1 MNQKLDTEILEKSMA
16 QKSLKQRNELLA
28 GVNEVLLLALRSS
41 SLYELAQ
48 AHLKF
53 AQSKTNSPAGFVGL
67 YKGHNQFEFLA
78 MDESVDDTCRLYLND
93 LKTAHGDMSKA
104 PLLQKAY
111 TTKKIILT
119 NDPGNTLPRPN
130 LPKGHTKID
139 SLLILPLEIDRNSMV
154 LIALANKFEGFTQKD
169 CDELAELSTSFVT
182 ALRQKIMENELKL
195 SEERNRTLVES
206 ITEGLIVV
214 NQEAELDY
222 INDNMLALLG
232 LEREQ
237 AEGIEI
243 FNFLDV
249 KNQEK
254 LRRKWRSRRIGIAE
268 PYELTWQSAHG
279 SPIHTMVYPRP
290 IIGPKGEFCGS
301 VALITDLTKRK
312 NKESQILQA
321 QKLEAIGQLAAGIA
335 HEINTPTNYVSNN
348 ILFLQDIFQ
357 DILALLKKCNEVCNQ
372 ASNNAHPDAQL
383 ETMKK
388 VTNEY
393 DLDYMMEEVPNAI
406 AETLDG
412 LEHISQIVR
421 SMKEFAH
428 PSAESLSS
436 INLNDAIQNTVTVA
450 KNEWKYVAELVM
462 DLDPELPRLS
472 CLAGQINQV
481 LLNMIVNAAQA
492 IARKKEKK
500 PDHVGKISIKTR
512 RLKDR
517 LEIIIRDNGE
527 GIAEKLQ
534 KRVFEP
540 FFTTKE
546 PGKGTGQGLAISHS
560 IIVEK
565 HKGSISL
572 ESTEGEGAQFII
584 TLPLEL
590 EDEAL

>member
-1 MNQKLDTEILEKSMA
+1 
-16 QKSLKQRNELLA
+16 
-28 GVNEVLLLALRSS
+28 
-41 SLYELAQ
+41 
-48 AHLKF
+48 
-53 AQSKTNSPAGFVGL
+53 
-67 YKGHNQFEFLA
+67 
-78 MDESVDDTCRLYLND
+78 
-93 LKTAHGDMSKA
+93 
-104 PLLQKAY
+104 
-111 TTKKIILT
+111 
-119 NDPGNTLPRPN
+119 
-130 LPKGHTKID
+130 
-139 SLLILPLEIDRNSMV
+139 
-154 LIALANKFEGFTQKD
+154 
-169 CDELAELSTSFVT
+169 
-182 ALRQKIMENELKL
+182 
-195 SEERNRTLVES
+195 
-206 ITEGLIVV
+206 
-214 NQEAELDY
+214 
-222 INDNMLALLG
+222 
-232 LEREQ
+232 
-237 AEGIEI
+237 
-243 FNFLDV
+243 
-249 KNQEK
+249 
-254 LRRKWRSRRIGIAE
+254 
-268 PYELTWQSAHG
+268 
-279 SPIHTMVYPRP
+279 
-290 IIGPKGEFCGS
+290 
-301 VALITDLTKRK
+301 
-312 NKESQILQA
+312 
-321 QKLEAIGQLAAGIA
+321 
-335 HEINTPTNYVSNN
+335 
-348 ILFLQDIFQ
+348 
-357 DILALLKKCNEVCNQ
+357 
-372 ASNNAHPDAQL
+372 
-383 ETMKK
+383 
-388 VTNEY
+388 
-393 DLDYMMEEVPNAI
+393 
-406 AETLDG
+406 
-412 LEHISQIVR
+412 
-421 SMKEFAH
+421 MKEFAH